1 MKDDMSKTL
10 LDNLSDG
17 VYYVDKDRNITYW
30 NTTAEQITGYLKSDI
45 VGRSCAS
52 NILRHM
58 DVTGH
63 ELCENG
69 CPLQL
74 TIQDG
79 VKREAFVFLH
89 HKQGHRVPVHVRV
102 APLTDKEGE
111 VIGAIET
118 FSENSTSLDMM
129 KELECL
135 RKDIFQDPLLGIGN
149 RRLAET
155 MFETHAYKQ
164 DTLGVVFF
172 DIDSFKNINDLYGH
186 SVGDNVLI
194 MASQSVISA
203 LRQSDLFFRWGG
215 DEFLIFL
222 PNISQEN
229 LQVVAERVNI
239 FIERSFIIADNQKI
253 SVTASTG
260 ATFAKADEALESV
273 IKRSDALMYNS
284 KNTGRN
290 KVTVG

>member
-1 MKDDMSKTL
+1 MKDDISKIL

-17 VYYVDKDRNITYW
+17 VYYVDKDRNIIYW

-58 DVTGH
+58 DITGR

-102 APLTDKEGE
+102 APLTDKEGN

-164 DTLGVVFF
+164 DILGVVFF
-172 DIDSFKNINDLYGH
+172 DIDSFKSINDLYGH

-229 LQVVAERVNI
+229 LQVVAERINI

-260 ATFAKADEALESV
+260 ATFAKADETLESV

-290 KVTVG
+290 KVTIG